1 VFGSRVSIGSFHG
14 HPDNSLKYQWAS
26 SIPARPQL
34 VETRLRQKREC
45 IRALSRY
52 DERTVS
58 ANSDRNEDTSASHLG
73 PRHSAPALQETAA
86 ETALESSGLSGPS
99 GADELVDSPD
109 SNDSG
114 ESIDAVESV
123 PRLLCFGMQHV
134 LVMYAGTVAVPLI
147 LGSALRLT
155 PGQVIALISADLFT
169 SGLATL
175 LQTLGWWKFG
185 ARLPLIQGCSFICV
199 APMILIGG
207 QYGITTMYGAVIC
220 CGLFTMLV
228 GPLYSRMLRFFP
240 PVVIGSV
247 ITVIGLSL
255 LPVAGGWLGGG
266 DSSAADFGSFRHL
279 GLGLLTIV
287 LIVLLQRFGR
297 GMIGNLS
304 VLLGL
309 VVGTA
314 LAAWTGQASFA
325 QVGSTPWFA
334 MARPMLFGWPQFALL
349 PSLVMC
355 VAMLVVM
362 TETTGN
368 CLAIGEIT
376 GRKIGPAT
384 LTAAFRAD
392 GLSTMLGGFFNS
404 FPYNVYSQNTGLL
417 KLSKVKS
424 RYAVAAG
431 GGLLVLLGFLPKLAA
446 VIAAVPRPVL
456 GGASI
461 VMFGMTAMAGIEELA
476 RVRFQGTNNAI
487 VVAISIS
494 LGVLPIATP
503 QLFAHAPDAAR
514 LFLNSGIFLTAAS
527 AVLLN
532 LFFSTKTGSR
542 TARG

>member
-1 VFGSRVSIGSFHG
+1 MGPRNPAVAGSADAIDQVGG
-14 HPDNSLKYQWAS
+14 L
-26 SIPARPQL
+26 PQL
-34 VETRLRQKREC
+34 FLF
-45 IRALSRY
+45 
-52 DERTVS
+52 
-58 ANSDRNEDTSASHLG
+58 
-73 PRHSAPALQETAA
+73 
-86 ETALESSGLSGPS
+86 GL
-99 GADELVDSPD
+99 
-109 SNDSG
+109 
-114 ESIDAVESV
+114 
-123 PRLLCFGMQHV
+123 QHV

-147 LGSALRLT
+147 LGTALQFT
-155 PGQVIALISADLFT
+155 PKQVIALISADLFT

-199 APMILIGG
+199 APMILIGSH
-207 QYGITTMYGAVIC
+207 YGIPALYGSVIS

-228 GPLYSRMLRFFP
+228 GPWFSRMLRFFP

-266 DSSAADFGSFRHL
+266 DPSAADFGSFRHL
-279 GLGLLTIV
+279 GLGLATIV
-287 LIVLLQRFGR
+287 LIVAIQRFGR
-297 GMIGNLS
+297 GVIANLS

-309 VVGTA
+309 IGGTA
-314 LAAWTGQASFA
+314 LAALAGQASFR
-325 QVGSTPWFA
+325 QVPATPWFA
-334 MARPMLFGWPQFALL
+334 LAHPLLFGPPHFVLL
-349 PSLVMC
+349 PALVMSLS
-355 VAMLVVM
+355 MLVVM

-376 GRKIGPAT
+376 GRPIGPAT

-392 GLSTMLGGFFNS
+392 GLSTVLGGLFNS

-417 KLSKVKS
+417 ALSKIKS

-446 VIAAVPRPVL
+446 VIAGIPRPVL

-461 VMFGMTAMAGIEELA
+461 VMFGMTAMAGIEELT
-476 RVRFQGTNNAI
+476 RVRYQGTNHAI
-487 VVAISIS
+487 IVAISLS
-494 LGVLPIATP
+494 VGVLPIASP

-514 LFLNSGIFLTAAS
+514 LFLNSGIFLTAAT

-532 LFFSTKTGSR
+532 LFFSSKTEI
-542 TARG
+542 

>member
-1 VFGSRVSIGSFHG
+1 MGPRNPALHGSAGMPTSADAIDQVEG
-14 HPDNSLKYQWAS
+14 L
-26 SIPARPQL
+26 PQL
-34 VETRLRQKREC
+34 FLF
-45 IRALSRY
+45 
-52 DERTVS
+52 
-58 ANSDRNEDTSASHLG
+58 
-73 PRHSAPALQETAA
+73 
-86 ETALESSGLSGPS
+86 GL
-99 GADELVDSPD
+99 
-109 SNDSG
+109 
-114 ESIDAVESV
+114 
-123 PRLLCFGMQHV
+123 QHV

-147 LGSALRLT
+147 LGSALRFT
-155 PGQVIALISADLFT
+155 PKQVIALISADLFT

-199 APMILIGG
+199 APMILIGSH
-207 QYGITTMYGAVIC
+207 YGIPALYGSVIS

-228 GPLYSRMLRFFP
+228 GPWFSRMLRFFP

-266 DSSAADFGSFRHL
+266 DPSAPDFGSFGHL
-279 GLGLLTIV
+279 GLGLATIV
-287 LIVLLQRFGR
+287 LILAIQRFGC
-297 GMIGNLS
+297 GMIANLS

-309 VVGTA
+309 IGGTA
-314 LAAWTGQASFA
+314 LAALAGQASFR
-325 QVGSTPWFA
+325 QVPATPWFA
-334 MARPMLFGWPQFALL
+334 LAHPLLFGPPHFVLL
-349 PSLVMC
+349 PALVMSLS
-355 VAMLVVM
+355 MLVVM

-376 GRKIGPAT
+376 GRPIGPAT

-392 GLSTMLGGFFNS
+392 GLSTVLGGLFNS

-417 KLSKVKS
+417 ALSKIKS

-446 VIAAVPRPVL
+446 VIAGIPRPVL

-461 VMFGMTAMAGIEELA
+461 VMFGMTTMAGIEELT
-476 RVRFQGTNNAI
+476 RVRYQGTSNAI
-487 VVAISIS
+487 IVAVSVS
-494 LGVLPIATP
+494 MGVLPIASP

-532 LFFSTKTGSR
+532 LFFSSKTE
-542 TARG
+542 A

>member
-1 VFGSRVSIGSFHG
+1 MTATAD
-14 HPDNSLKYQWAS
+14 PDGELAAS
-26 SIPARPQL
+26 DLLALPGVADRPG
-34 VETRLRQKREC
+34 
-45 IRALSRY
+45 A
-52 DERTVS
+52 
-58 ANSDRNEDTSASHLG
+58 G
-73 PRHSAPALQETAA
+73 AA
-86 ETALESSGLSGPS
+86 ATG
-99 GADELVDSPD
+99 D
-109 SNDSG
+109 
-114 ESIDAVESV
+114 SIDDLENW
-123 PRLLCFGMQHV
+123 PRLFFFGLQHV

-147 LGSALRLT
+147 LGSALRLS
-155 PGQVIALISADLFT
+155 PRQVIALISADLFT

-207 QYGITTMYGAVIC
+207 QYGIPAIYGAIIC
-220 CGLFTMLV
+220 CGLFTALV

-240 PVVIGSV
+240 PVVIGCV

-266 DSSAADFGSFRHL
+266 DSAAADFGSFRHL
-279 GLGLLTIV
+279 ALGVLTIA
-287 LIVLLQRFGR
+287 LIVAIQRFGR
-297 GMIGNLS
+297 GLIANLS

-314 LAAWTGQASFA
+314 VAAASGQASFA

-334 MARPMLFGWPQFALL
+334 MARPLLFGWPRFALL
-349 PSLVMC
+349 PALVMC

-376 GRKIGPAT
+376 GREIGPDT

-392 GLSTMLGGFFNS
+392 GLSTMLGGVFNS

-417 KLSKVKS
+417 SLSKVKS

-431 GGLLVLLGFLPKLAA
+431 GGLLVVLGFLPKLAA
-446 VIAAVPRPVL
+446 VIQAIPRPVL

-461 VMFGMTAMAGIEELA
+461 VMFGMTAMAGIEELT
-476 RVRFQGTNNAI
+476 RVRYQGTNNGI
-487 VVAISIS
+487 VVAVSIS

-503 QLFAHAPDAAR
+503 GLFAHAPAAAR
-514 LFLNSGIFLTAAS
+514 LFLDSGIFLAAAS

-532 LFFSTKTGSR
+532 IFFSSKAEG
-542 TARG
+542 